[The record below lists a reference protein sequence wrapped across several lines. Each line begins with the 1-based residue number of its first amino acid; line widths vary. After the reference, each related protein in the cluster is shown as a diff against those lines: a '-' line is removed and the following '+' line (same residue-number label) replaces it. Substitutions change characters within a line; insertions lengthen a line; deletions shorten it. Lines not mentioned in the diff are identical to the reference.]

1 MARSPPFW
9 NRREILGGLGAA
21 SFFHGPPGLAQ
32 TPINR
37 SLRLQATTKHLA
49 LRKGAAPT
57 EIWSIK
63 SAETPDGP
71 ADTLRVPV
79 NAAIRVNMGN
89 ALPSAIALHW
99 TGVGNTAIEPLLGR
113 PLLAQKASE
122 NFDFIYRYAGIF
134 TCDMR
139 LMEATSNRPSALL
152 PVIVE
157 DPAEEAWS
165 ADRDKVFLVE
175 DWRLR
180 PDGSGLSPPTD
191 LSGNESIFTVN
202 GQLVPDILGR
212 QFDRL
217 RLRFIN
223 GCQRSVVAIKI
234 ENIDLRVM
242 ALDGLPAEP
251 FPARNGAL
259 VLAPGSRADTLIDM
273 TANAGSSAT
282 ILLHDGKE
290 ARPIARLVTSN
301 ERPVRNAALPLASA
315 LSSARGPA
323 APDLKNARR
332 LELLPLNSWESWM
345 PATGFKP
352 AKSAFRVRAGD
363 TVVLALANKGLQPVT
378 FHPHGHHFRLL
389 DRLDDG
395 WKPFWLERLAM
406 APGEAQRI
414 AFVAEH
420 PGRWLIEAIEADW
433 RSPRLL
439 SWYEVG

>member
-1 MARSPPFW
+1 MARSTPSW
-9 NRREILGGLGAA
+9 NRRRILGGLGAA
-21 SFFHGPPGLAQ
+21 ALFHGRPGLAQ
-32 TPINR
+32 SPVNQP
-37 SLRLQATTKHLA
+37 LRLEATTRRLA
-49 LRKGAAPT
+49 LRRGAAPT
-57 EIWSIK
+57 EIWSIER
-63 SAETPDGP
+63 AGADP
-71 ADTLRVPV
+71 ASTLRVPV
-79 NAAIRVNMGN
+79 NTPVVVNAGN
-89 ALPSAIALHW
+89 ALSNAIALHW
-99 TGVGNTAIEPLLGR
+99 TGVSEKAVEPLLGR
-113 PLLAQKASE
+113 PLLAPHTSE
-122 NFDFIYRYAGIF
+122 TFEIIYRYPGIF

-139 LMEATSNRPSALL
+139 LMAGASNPPSGLL

-157 DPAEEAWS
+157 DPAEKAWA
-165 ADRDKVFLVE
+165 ADLDEVFLVE

-191 LSGNESIFTVN
+191 LSANEPIFTVN
-202 GQLVPDILGR
+202 RQLTPDLLGR

-223 GCQRSVVAIKI
+223 GCQRSVIAIKI

-259 VLAPGSRADTLIDM
+259 LLAPGSRADTLVDM
-273 TANAGSSAT
+273 TAGAGSSAT

-290 ARPIARLVTSN
+290 ARPIARLVTSGD
-301 ERPVRNAALPLASA
+301 RPVRSAPLPPPA
-315 LSSARGPA
+315 LSAARSPA
-323 APDLKNARR
+323 APDLKIARR
-332 LELLPLNSWESWM
+332 FEVPPLNSSESWM
-345 PATGFKP
+345 TPTGFAPAKP
-352 AKSAFRVRAGD
+352 AFRARAGD
-363 TVVLALANKGLQPVT
+363 TVVLALANKGGQPVT
-378 FHPHGHHFRLL
+378 FHLHGQHFRLL

-420 PGRWLIEAIEADW
+420 SGRWLIEAMEADW